1 MGSEMCIRDR
11 WIWVLVFAGVLL
23 VVEIVVGTI
32 WLWRKLV
39 AILGEVERVTGRL
52 DELAHILED
61 VDTTMNKDMTAPEA
75 P

>member
-1 MGSEMCIRDR
+1 MWG
-11 WIWVLVFAGVLL
+11 IWGLVFAGGLL

-32 WLWRKLV
+32 WLWRKLA

>member
-1 MGSEMCIRDR
+1 MW

-32 WLWRKLV
+32 WLWRKLA

-52 DELAHILED
+52 DELVHILED

>member
-1 MGSEMCIRDR
+1 MW

-32 WLWRKLV
+32 WLWRKIA

-61 VDTTMNKDMTAPEA
+61 VDTTMNKDMTAAEA

>member
-1 MGSEMCIRDR
+1 MW

-32 WLWRKLV
+32 WLWRKFA
-39 AILGEVERVTGRL
+39 AILGEVEQATGRL

-61 VDTTMNKDMTAPEA
+61 VDTTMNKDMTAPKA

>member
-1 MGSEMCIRDR
+1 MW
-11 WIWVLVFAGVLL
+11 WIWVLIFAGVLL

-32 WLWRKLV
+32 WLWRKLA

>member
-1 MGSEMCIRDR
+1 MW

-32 WLWRKLV
+32 WLWRKLA

-75 P
+75 PWSSW

>member
-1 MGSEMCIRDR
+1 MW

-32 WLWRKLV
+32 WLWRKLA

-61 VDTTMNKDMTAPEA
+61 AACRGDRRWHDLVVAKARGYLG
-75 P
+75 

>member
-1 MGSEMCIRDR
+1 MW

-32 WLWRKLV
+32 WLWRKIA
-39 AILGEVERVTGRL
+39 AILGEVEQVTGRL

-61 VDTTMNKDMTAPEA
+61 VDTTMNKDMTAPKA

>member
-1 MGSEMCIRDR
+1 MW
-11 WIWVLVFAGVLL
+11 WIWVLIYAGVLL

-32 WLWRKLV
+32 WLWRKIA

>member
-1 MGSEMCIRDR
+1 MW

>member
-1 MGSEMCIRDR
+1 MW

-32 WLWRKLV
+32 WLWRKLA

-61 VDTTMNKDMTAPEA
+61 VDTTMNKDMMAPKAHLETW
-75 P
+75 

>member
-1 MGSEMCIRDR
+1 MW

-23 VVEIVVGTI
+23 VVEIVVATI
-32 WLWRKLV
+32 WLWRKIA

>member
-1 MGSEMCIRDR
+1 MW

-32 WLWRKLV
+32 WLWRKLA
-39 AILGEVERVTGRL
+39 AILGEVEQATGRL
-52 DELAHILED
+52 DELAHSLED
-61 VDTTMNKDMTAPEA
+61 VDTTMNKDMTAPKA

>member
-1 MGSEMCIRDR
+1 MW

-32 WLWRKLV
+32 WLGRKIA

>member
-1 MGSEMCIRDR
+1 MW

-32 WLWRKLV
+32 WLWRKL
-39 AILGEVERVTGRL
+39 ASILGEVERVTGRL

-61 VDTTMNKDMTAPEA
+61 VDTTMNKDMTAPKA

>member
-1 MGSEMCIRDR
+1 MW

-23 VVEIVVGTI
+23 VVEIVVGAI
-32 WLWRKLV
+32 WLWRKLA

-61 VDTTMNKDMTAPEA
+61 VDTTMNKDMMAPEA

>member
-1 MGSEMCIRDR
+1 M
-11 WIWVLVFAGVLL
+11 LVFAGVLL

-32 WLWRKLV
+32 WLWRKLA

>member
-1 MGSEMCIRDR
+1 MW

-23 VVEIVVGTI
+23 VVEIVVGAI
-32 WLWRKLV
+32 WLWRKLA
-39 AILGEVERVTGRL
+39 AILGEVEQATGRL

>member
-1 MGSEMCIRDR
+1 MG

-32 WLWRKLV
+32 WLWRKLA

>member
-1 MGSEMCIRDR
+1 MW
-11 WIWVLVFAGVLL
+11 WIWVLIFAGVLL
-23 VVEIVVGTI
+23 VVEIVVGAI
-32 WLWRKLV
+32 WLCRKLA

>member
-1 MGSEMCIRDR
+1 MW

-32 WLWRKLV
+32 WLWRKLA
-39 AILGEVERVTGRL
+39 AILGEVERVTARL

>member
-1 MGSEMCIRDR
+1 MW

-32 WLWRKLV
+32 WLWRKIA
-39 AILGEVERVTGRL
+39 AILGEVELVTGRL

-61 VDTTMNKDMTAPEA
+61 VDTTMNKDMTAPKA

>member
-1 MGSEMCIRDR
+1 M
-11 WIWVLVFAGVLL
+11 WWLWVLVFAGVLL

-32 WLWRKLV
+32 WLWRKIA

>member
-1 MGSEMCIRDR
+1 MW

-32 WLWRKLV
+32 WLWRKIA

-75 P
+75 S

>member
-1 MGSEMCIRDR
+1 MW

-32 WLWRKLV
+32 WLWRKIA

-61 VDTTMNKDMTAPEA
+61 VDTTMSKDMTAPEA

>member
-1 MGSEMCIRDR
+1 MW
-11 WIWVLVFAGVLL
+11 WIWVLIFAGVLL
-23 VVEIVVGTI
+23 VVEIVVGAI
-32 WLWRKLV
+32 WLWRKLA

-61 VDTTMNKDMTAPEA
+61 VDTTMNKDMTAPKA

>member
-1 MGSEMCIRDR
+1 MW

-32 WLWRKLV
+32 WLWRKIA

-52 DELAHILED
+52 DELAPILED

>member
-1 MGSEMCIRDR
+1 MW
-11 WIWVLVFAGVLL
+11 WIWVLVFAGVML

-32 WLWRKLV
+32 WLWRKLA

>member
-1 MGSEMCIRDR
+1 MW

-32 WLWRKLV
+32 WLWRKIA

-61 VDTTMNKDMTAPEA
+61 VDTTMNTDMTAREA

>member
-1 MGSEMCIRDR
+1 MW

-32 WLWRKLV
+32 WLWRKLA

-52 DELAHILED
+52 DELAHSLED

>member
-1 MGSEMCIRDR
+1 MW

-32 WLWRKLV
+32 WLWRKIA

>member
-1 MGSEMCIRDR
+1 MW

-32 WLWRKLV
+32 WLWRKLA

-61 VDTTMNKDMTAPEA
+61 VDTTMSKDMTAPEA
-75 P
+75 S

>member
-1 MGSEMCIRDR
+1 M
-11 WIWVLVFAGVLL
+11 WWVWVLVFAGVLL

>member
-1 MGSEMCIRDR
+1 MW

-32 WLWRKLV
+32 WLWRKLA

>member
-1 MGSEMCIRDR
+1 MW

-32 WLWRKLV
+32 WLWRKIA

-61 VDTTMNKDMTAPEA
+61 VDTTMNKDMTAPGA

>member
-1 MGSEMCIRDR
+1 MW

-32 WLWRKLV
+32 WLWRKLA

-61 VDTTMNKDMTAPEA
+61 VDTTMNKDMTDPEA